1 MPASASSALRRGS
14 GAGGGGPSPGLGS
27 MPLAIEFKDAQA
39 RPTVW
44 MVSSAAREQP
54 EKTESEIRAMPA
66 KGVIA

>member
-1 MPASASSALRRGS
+1 MPGL
-14 GAGGGGPSPGLGS
+14 GGPSPGLGS

-54 EKTESEIRAMPA
+54 EKTESEIRAVPA